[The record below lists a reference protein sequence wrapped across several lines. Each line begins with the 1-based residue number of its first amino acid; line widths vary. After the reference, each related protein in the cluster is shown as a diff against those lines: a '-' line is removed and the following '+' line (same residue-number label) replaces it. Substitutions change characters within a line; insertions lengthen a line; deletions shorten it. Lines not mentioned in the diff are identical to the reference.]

1 MAFYFHILTMMQVK
15 ITSKKIVN
23 LHKILGG
30 KKEVKR
36 PRVKPK
42 NRHGNNTALILKKKK
57 FDKVSVMT

>member
-1 MAFYFHILTMMQVK
+1 MMQVK

-42 NRHGNNTALILKKKK
+42 NRHGNNTTLILKKKK